1 MQGKVICSGM
11 LALFAFAHPLVADAH
26 PFHWALESVGFTS
39 GLIHPLLSSDHILTM
54 LAVGMC
60 LFRSGPRFACVMP
73 WVFVVLMLVGGGLT
87 LIPVDIAQAENL
99 MYLAVLMLGLMLVSG
114 FRLAA
119 PVVAVIVAA
128 VAVFH
133 GYVHAYDMLLDV
145 DAFAFT
151 AGFSLA
157 TLVLIALGIAM
168 AWLFKRFEP
177 KFSLEKLDENQ
188 QREW

>member
-1 MQGKVICSGM
+1 MQGKVRYSRM
-11 LALFAFAHPLVADAH
+11 LALFAIAHPLVANAH
-26 PFHWALESVGFTS
+26 PFHWEFESIGFAS

-60 LFRSGPRFACVMP
+60 LFRCGRRFACVMS
-73 WVFVVLMLVGGGLT
+73 WAFVVLMLIGGGLT
-87 LIPVDIAQAENL
+87 LIPVDIAQAETQ

-119 PVVAVIVAA
+119 PVVAVLVAD

-133 GYVHAYDMLLDV
+133 GYLHAYDMLLDV

-151 AGFSLA
+151 AGFSVA